1 MMFVG
6 GRAPVPRAI
15 VAFAAGSQ
23 PVKHKVVCCAVVPPQ
38 AARRGVPAAQ
48 WRAVDEFKIN
58 VDEISLEPHAT
69 VIGGGTSGDVHRGVY
84 RGSHVAIKTPRP
96 NLYEI
101 ETLTMFAHEVWCA
114 MFRRRILL
122 RRRGLSFVHES

>member
-1 MMFVG
+1 M
-6 GRAPVPRAI
+6 
-15 VAFAAGSQ
+15 
-23 PVKHKVVCCAVVPPQ
+23 
-38 AARRGVPAAQ
+38 PAAQ

-58 VDEISLEPHAT
+58 VDEISLESV

-101 ETLTMFAHEVWCA
+101 ETLTMFAHEVLCA

-122 RRRGLSFVHES
+122 RRRGLSFVYES